1 MNPWLSALWAGLVVG
16 VVGCAV
22 GVAGLVALLPGQRTQ
37 EAYAGV
43 DWAAISIVQTLVLP
57 ASVVLLVA
65 SGLALLAHAAA
76 RHSASRG

>member
-16 VVGCAV
+16 VAGCAV
-22 GVAGLVALLPGQRTQ
+22 GVAGLAALLPGQRTQ

-65 SGLALLAHAAA
+65 SGLALLAYAAA
-76 RHSASRG
+76 RFSAR